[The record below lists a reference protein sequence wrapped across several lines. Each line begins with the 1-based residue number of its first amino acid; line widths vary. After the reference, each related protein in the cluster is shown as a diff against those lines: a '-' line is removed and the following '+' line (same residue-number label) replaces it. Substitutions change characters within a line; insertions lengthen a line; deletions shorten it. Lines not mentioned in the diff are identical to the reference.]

1 MDMNSKHRINGGP
14 AARNQR
20 RAFTLIELP
29 IFLVILAVLIG
40 VLLPAVQRTREANNQ
55 TAAQADLKAIL
66 TAEKTF
72 FQAHVAYSS
81 SLSELGLGATFNAN
95 NQADGYIF
103 TITVSATTYSVTATP
118 VASGL
123 TGSVDY
129 RSDQTEKI
137 YESPDSA
144 AINQHVQT
152 TDAIETEAMQVVAQ
166 AIQETDTN
174 KTEIPTITHALMAT
188 NVVSEGFK
196 AFAPS
201 GKLTT
206 TGILSYTGTG
216 QTEIAPLLAAIQSDY
231 QWGAGGEKIGNI
243 SLTLKQ
249 VTDGNTA
256 AYTIGGVLAISWSGT
271 DDASPIAIN
280 SFSAGSVRDGTV
292 GFHDPQLFTTVTF
305 NQIAGGGPGFV
316 LSGPLTITNIFG
328 HEFGGFVCGELL
340 PAVQTGTKATNGDP
354 HFEALVIALD
364 DTGVMTGGAG
374 FGGMTLYFTPTDEDP
389 ALGTV
394 VIDAPR

>member
-1 MDMNSKHRINGGP
+1 MDMNSKHKINEGP
-14 AARNQR
+14 AAGNQR
-20 RAFTLIELP
+20 RAFTLVELP

-66 TAEKTF
+66 AAEKTF

-81 SLSELGLGATFNAN
+81 SLSLLGLAATFNAN

-103 TITVSATTYSVTATP
+103 SITVSNTLYTVTATP
-118 VASGL
+118 VAPGL
-123 TGSVDY
+123 TGSIDY

-152 TDAIETEAMQVVAQ
+152 TDAIETEAMQVAAQ

-174 KTEIPTITHALMAT
+174 QTDIPTITHALMAANT
-188 NVVSEGFK
+188 VSEGFK
-196 AFAPS
+196 AFAPN

-243 SLTLKQ
+243 SLTSSE
-249 VTDGNTA
+249 VSSGDA
-256 AYTIGGVLAISWSGT
+256 APYTIGGVLTISWSGS
-271 DDASPIAIN
+271 DDVSPIAIN
-280 SFSAGSVRDGTV
+280 SFSAGSVRDGTL
-292 GFHDPQLFTTVTF
+292 GFHDPQLFTTVTL

-316 LSGPLTITNIFG
+316 LSGPLTITDIFG

-340 PAVQTGTKATNGDP
+340 PAVQTGTRATNGDP

-374 FGGMTLYFTPTDEDP
+374 FGGMTLYFKPVGEDP
-389 ALGTV
+389 TSGTL